1 MIRMTLTELKSTL
14 ILALVF
20 ALRMLGLFMVLPVLA
35 LYAQK
40 IPGATPAL
48 IGMAAGIYG
57 FSQAVL
63 QLPYGMLSDYFGRRP
78 VIIGGLSVFAI
89 GSIIA
94 GFSSSIGG
102 LILGRA
108 VQGAG
113 AIGSPILALVSD
125 VTRDEVR
132 TRAMAL
138 IGITIGLTFTLAIL
152 LGPIFDSYIGL
163 KGIFTLTAFLALG
176 GIALLF
182 LLKPQRTTPSLL
194 SFKQQLRLILR
205 QGPLWALHV
214 SIFMLHA
221 VLIASFLVLPGKI
234 ETITGFTSGAVW
246 RFYLPVLA
254 ASLLLVTPLLRF
266 ADKGDWQKKLLH
278 VAVLG
283 LGATIVAFMNTQNVT
298 VFTIAVVLFFVA
310 FNFLEA
316 CLPSLV
322 SKMAPKESKGS
333 ALGMYSCAQFLGM
346 FCGGAIGGTIMQQFG
361 TQGISISCLLLTGIG
376 WFAIR
381 QFKSNNLGV
390 KNG

>member
-1 MIRMTLTELKSTL
+1 MTFTELKSTL

-35 LYAQK
+35 LYGQK

-48 IGMAAGIYG
+48 IGLAAGIYG

-78 VIIGGLSVFAI
+78 VIIGGLSVFAL

-94 GFSSSIGG
+94 GFSGSIGG

-125 VTRDEVR
+125 VTREEVR

-138 IGITIGLTFTLAIL
+138 IGITIGLTFTLALL

-163 KGIFTLTAFLALG
+163 KGIFALTAILAVLG
-176 GIALLF
+176 IGLLF
-182 LLKPQRTTPSLL
+182 FLKPNKATVTRL
-194 SFKQQLRLILR
+194 SFREQVRLTLQQ
-205 QGPLWALHV
+205 GSLWALHV

-234 ETITGFTSGAVW
+234 EAITGFTSEEVW
-246 RFYLPVLA
+246 RFYLPVLG

-266 ADKGDWQKKLLH
+266 ADKGEWQRKLLN

-283 LGATIVAFMNTQNVT
+283 LGVTIVTFMNTTSV
-298 VFTIAVVLFFVA
+298 VYFTIAVVLFFVA
-310 FNFLEA
+310 FNYLEA
-316 CLPSLV
+316 SLPSMV
-322 SKMAPKESKGS
+322 SKMAPKTSKGS

-346 FCGGAIGGTIMQQFG
+346 FCGGAFGGTILQQFG
-361 TQGISISCLLLTGIG
+361 SQGVSVSCLLLTGIG
-376 WFAIR
+376 WLAIR

>member
-1 MIRMTLTELKSTL
+1 MTFTELKSTL

-35 LYAQK
+35 LYGQK

-48 IGMAAGIYG
+48 IGLAAGIYG

-78 VIIGGLSVFAI
+78 VIIGGLSIFAL

-94 GFSSSIGG
+94 GFSGSIGG

-125 VTRDEVR
+125 VTREEVR

-138 IGITIGLTFTLAIL
+138 IGITIGLTFTLALL
-152 LGPIFDSYIGL
+152 LGPIFDGYIGL
-163 KGIFTLTAFLALG
+163 KGIFTLTAVLAVI
-176 GIALLF
+176 GIGLLF
-182 LLKPQRTTPSLL
+182 LLKPIKAATLTRL
-194 SFKQQLRLILR
+194 SFREQVRLISQ
-205 QGPLWALHV
+205 QGSLWALHV

-221 VLIASFLVLPGKI
+221 VLIASFLVLPSKI
-234 ETITGFTSGAVW
+234 EAITGFTSQLVW
-246 RFYLPVLA
+246 RFYLPVLV

-266 ADKGDWQKKLLH
+266 ADKGDWQKKLLN

-283 LGATIVAFMNTQNVT
+283 LGVTIVTFMNTTNVMY
-298 VFTIAVVLFFVA
+298 FTIAVVLFFVA
-310 FNFLEA
+310 FNYLEA
-316 CLPSLV
+316 CLPSMV
-322 SKMAPKESKGS
+322 SKMAPIARKGS

-346 FCGGAIGGTIMQQFG
+346 FCGGAFGGTILQQFG
-361 TQGISISCLLLTGIG
+361 PQGVSISCLLLTGIG
-376 WFAIR
+376 WLAIR

>member
-1 MIRMTLTELKSTL
+1 MTFTELKSTL

-20 ALRMLGLFMVLPVLA
+20 AFRMLGLFMVLPVLA

-48 IGMAAGIYG
+48 IGLAAGIYG
-57 FSQAVL
+57 FSQAIL

-89 GSIIA
+89 GSVIA
-94 GFSSSIGG
+94 GFSGSIGG

-113 AIGSPILALVSD
+113 AIGSPILALVAD
-125 VTRDEVR
+125 VTREEVR

-152 LGPIFDSYIGL
+152 LGPIFDAFIGL
-163 KGIFTLTAFLALG
+163 KGIFTLTALMALMAIG
-176 GIALLF
+176 LLF
-182 LLKPQRTTPSLL
+182 FLSPNKVAPSRL
-194 SFKQQLRLILR
+194 SFKEQLRLISQ
-205 QGPLWALHV
+205 QGQLWALHV

-234 ETITGFTSGAVW
+234 EAITGFTSQLVW

-266 ADKGDWQKKLLH
+266 ADKGEWQRKLLN

-283 LGATIVAFMNTQNVT
+283 LGVTIVTFMNTNNVT
-298 VFTIAVVLFFVA
+298 FFTIAVVLFFVA
-310 FNFLEA
+310 FNYLEA
-316 CLPSLV
+316 CLPSMV
-322 SKMAPKESKGS
+322 SKMAPKASKGS

-346 FCGGAIGGTIMQQFG
+346 FCGGAFGGTILQQFG
-361 TQGISISCLLLTGIG
+361 TQGVSISCLLLTGIG
-376 WFAIR
+376 WLAIR

>member
-1 MIRMTLTELKSTL
+1 MTFTELKSTL
-14 ILALVF
+14 ILSLVF

-48 IGMAAGIYG
+48 IGLAAGIYG
-57 FSQAVL
+57 FSQAL
-63 QLPYGMLSDYFGRRP
+63 FQLPFGILSDYFGRKP
-78 VIIGGLSVFAI
+78 VIIGGLSVFAL

-113 AIGSPILALVSD
+113 AIGSPILALVAD
-125 VTRDEVR
+125 VTREEIR

-152 LGPIFDSYIGL
+152 LGPICDAYIGL
-163 KGIFTLTAFLALG
+163 QGIFTLTAVLAVV
-176 GIALLF
+176 GIALLLF
-182 LLKPQRTTPSLL
+182 LKPAQVSASHL
-194 SFKQQLRLILR
+194 SFKAQLYLIFQQ
-205 QGPLWALHV
+205 GSLWALHI

-234 ETITGFTSGAVW
+234 EAITGFASNGVW
-246 RFYLPVLA
+246 RFYLPVLV
-254 ASLLLVTPLLRF
+254 ASLLLVTPLLRIV
-266 ADKGDWQKKLLH
+266 DKGNWQRKLLP
-278 VAVLG
+278 VAVLC
-283 LGATIVAFMNTQNVT
+283 LGATIATFMNTSNVT

-316 CLPSLV
+316 CLPSMV
-322 SKMAPKESKGS
+322 SKVAPKANKGS

-346 FCGGAIGGTIMQQFG
+346 FCGGTVGGTLLQHFG
-361 TQGISISCLLLTGIG
+361 TQGVSVGCLLLTGMG
-376 WFAIR
+376 WLALR

-390 KNG
+390 TNG

>member
-1 MIRMTLTELKSTL
+1 MTLTELKSTL
-14 ILALVF
+14 ILSLVF

-48 IGMAAGIYG
+48 IGLAAGIYG
-57 FSQAVL
+57 FSQALL

-113 AIGSPILALVSD
+113 AIGSPILALVAD
-125 VTRDEVR
+125 VTREEVR

-138 IGITIGLTFTLAIL
+138 IGISIGLTFTLAIL
-152 LGPIFDSYIGL
+152 VGPIFDSYIGL
-163 KGIFTLTAFLALG
+163 QGIFTLTALLALL
-176 GIALLF
+176 GIGLLF
-182 LLKPQRTTPSLL
+182 FLKPRQTVPSLL
-194 SFKQQLRLILR
+194 SFREQLRLILQ
-205 QGPLWALHV
+205 QGQLWALHV

-234 ETITGFTSGAVW
+234 EQITGFASQAVW
-246 RFYLPVLA
+246 RFYLPVLV
-254 ASLLLVTPLLRF
+254 ASLVLVTPLLRF
-266 ADKGDWQKKLLH
+266 ADKGAWQQRLLPI
-278 VAVLG
+278 AVLG
-283 LGATIVAFMNTQNVT
+283 LGATIVAFMNSSDVT

-310 FNFLEA
+310 FNYLEA
-316 CLPSLV
+316 SLPSLV
-322 SKMAPKESKGS
+322 SKLAPSASKGS

-346 FCGGAIGGTIMQQFG
+346 FCGGAFGGAILQQFG
-361 TQGISISCLLLTGIG
+361 TQGVSVSCLLLTGIG
-376 WFAIR
+376 WLAIR

-390 KNG
+390 KHG

>member
-1 MIRMTLTELKSTL
+1 MTLTELKSTL
-14 ILALVF
+14 ILSLVF

-48 IGMAAGIYG
+48 IGLAAGIYG
-57 FSQAVL
+57 FSQALL
-63 QLPYGMLSDYFGRRP
+63 QLPYGMLSDYFGRKP

-113 AIGSPILALVSD
+113 AIGSPILALVAD
-125 VTRDEVR
+125 VTREEVR

-138 IGITIGLTFTLAIL
+138 IGISIGLTFTLAIL
-152 LGPIFDSYIGL
+152 VGPIFDSYIGL
-163 KGIFTLTAFLALG
+163 QGIFTLTALLALF
-176 GIALLF
+176 GIGLLF
-182 LLKPQRTTPSLL
+182 FLKPRQTVPSSL
-194 SFKQQLRLILR
+194 SFRSQLRLILQ
-205 QGPLWALHV
+205 QGSLWALHV

-234 ETITGFTSGAVW
+234 EAITGFTSQAVW
-246 RFYLPVLA
+246 RFYLPVLL
-254 ASLLLVTPLLRF
+254 ASLVLVTPLLRF
-266 ADKGDWQKKLLH
+266 ADKERWQQRLL
-278 VAVLG
+278 AITVLG
-283 LGATIVAFMNTQNVT
+283 LGATIVAFMNTSNVS

-310 FNFLEA
+310 FNYLEA
-316 CLPSLV
+316 SLPSLV
-322 SKMAPKESKGS
+322 SKLAPIASKGS

-346 FCGGAIGGTIMQQFG
+346 FCGGAFGGTILQQFG
-361 TQGISISCLLLTGIG
+361 TQGVSVSCLLLTGIG
-376 WFAIR
+376 WLAIR
-381 QFKSNNLGV
+381 QFKFNHLGV
-390 KNG
+390 KHG